1 MSASL
6 VVTYKGQL
14 IAERYGEGIDIHTPL
29 ESWSMGK
36 SLTATLL
43 GLLVHEGEYTLDE
56 PSAEDRAQASESNIQ
71 KMDKFVQTFANKS
84 GTMLHPNREITDFL
98 VIGLAKNIDETGK
111 QLCPCMFFEDKEE
124 EIRKKSWI
132 CPCEEMQRWKY
143 CH

>member
-1 MSASL
+1 MMPQSL
-6 VVTYKGQL
+6 SSRPFIISSDQK
-14 IAERYGEGIDIHTPL
+14 IEI
-29 ESWSMGK
+29 K
-36 SLTATLL
+36 LL
-43 GLLVHEGEYTLDE
+43 SGPLDE
-56 PSAEDRAQASESNIQ
+56 AKICADGQDDISAKYETVVNIQ
-71 KMDKFVQTFANKS
+71 KMNKFVENFANKS

>member
-1 MSASL
+1 MTDDSSGD
-6 VVTYKGQL
+6 Y
-14 IAERYGEGIDIHTPL
+14 
-29 ESWSMGK
+29 S
-36 SLTATLL
+36 
-43 GLLVHEGEYTLDE
+43 LDE

-71 KMDKFVQTFANKS
+71 KMNKFVENFASKS

-124 EIRKKSWI
+124 EILKKSWI